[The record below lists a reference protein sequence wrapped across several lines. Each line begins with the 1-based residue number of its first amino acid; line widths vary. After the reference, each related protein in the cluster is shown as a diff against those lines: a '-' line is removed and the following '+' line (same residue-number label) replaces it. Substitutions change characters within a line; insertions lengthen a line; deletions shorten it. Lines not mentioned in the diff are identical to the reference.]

1 MSFAI
6 CRLSSVLFMNSIV
19 VNAKPDLLKKSPKQR
34 RVQMEEK
41 SMAPRSIWGTFLE
54 TQLAKQSRMV

>member
-1 MSFAI
+1 
-6 CRLSSVLFMNSIV
+6 MNSIV
-19 VNAKPDLLKKSPKQR
+19 VNAKSGLLKKSPKQR

-54 TQLAKQSRMV
+54 IQLAKQSRMV